1 MSNRSDNTIGSTTIG
16 PGDLLA
22 FGSVNFLLT
31 LNLDENDLT
40 KYKLNWENLSSLNDL
55 KFIINHQKFWKRIE
69 LTSNNEAMNVIL
81 YINKTSPKLIKIG
94 YVGLKKIIFKE
105 KEEDFKDFIF
115 SVTRQN
121 GLFIT
126 SCDICNCTISIQ
138 LLLKYEEKEKIFL
151 LCGKSTDIKKPK
163 NDLKKINNYNEE
175 NENKKYNDEIKVN
188 VKLVYEDDKNNDKEE
203 NKQEKEN
210 NNNSGENSNKN
221 EEINSVI
228 EGKKKKKKINPFINI
243 YQNNINISEF
253 NYIYFNFSDIV
264 EGELKEKIKLEHLFE
279 FFQDIKIRTK
289 SKIILNFEE
298 ETEIFKYR
306 NENEI
311 FKDLLSIT
319 DLFIFYNKNKL
330 FDVLKDLKKEEDKH
344 TIDESYKF
352 KVFEVQRKILNRQK
366 LKQKEEEWEKN
377 YKMFLERYGK
387 EKITPK
393 HLTTE
398 GSNINNTKKYLPEK
412 NDNNEYK
419 KVNILNHGNIGYKN
433 ISTNKT
439 IHQDK
444 NEDSKKNRKELNF
457 QRSKSENSSGIFLM
471 PLRPS
476 SPQLLNKNEMFDYFK
491 NGILGRDPQ
500 RKSTDKL
507 ILVLE
512 EFNKIFI
519 VKCKKNLEKPVILD
533 FDLKLYPQVNVRNM
547 NDVLEY
553 KQFIKNNFKKYV
565 EIFMGSLLSTVAG
578 KGKLG
583 FNDEYLFLGYLV
595 ATNIIKKIS
604 EIERFNLS
612 LPKNKEFYYPSI
624 SNEELDKLLA
634 QANLKKKE
642 KSFILDGNSRKNLV
656 ILPYNPLLDKNLC
669 SYLNS
674 KKNINFLQEKG
685 IIGKNGKIIYD
696 PTYKETLGSE
706 TKTNIRNV
714 LQRIRLNKLSK
725 DKKIK
730 ENSNTTNKFLVGY
743 RNKSPGY
750 SIYNRNQKNYIKLPP
765 INLKNRASIETET
778 KRNIIIEKPEDD
790 NESNNGKSV
799 NNKSK

>member
-1 MSNRSDNTIGSTTIG
+1 MSNKSDNTIGSTTIG

-55 KFIINHQKFWKRIE
+55 KFIINHQKLWKRIE

-151 LCGKSTDIKKPK
+151 LCGKSTDIKTPK

-175 NENKKYNDEIKVN
+175 NENNKYNDEIKVN
-188 VKLVYEDDKNNDKEE
+188 EKIVYEDDKNNDKEE

-221 EEINSVI
+221 EEINIAI
-228 EGKKKKKKINPFINI
+228 EGKKKKKKRNPFINI

-264 EGELKEKIKLEHLFE
+264 EGELKEKIKLENLFE

-444 NEDSKKNRKELNF
+444 NEDSKKNRKDLNF

-512 EFNKIFI
+512 EFDKIFI
-519 VKCKKNLEKPVILD
+519 VKCKKSLEKPVILD

-565 EIFMGSLLSTVAG
+565 EIFMGSLLSTIAG

-634 QANLKKKE
+634 KANLKKKE

-706 TKTNIRNV
+706 TKTNIRNE

-750 SIYNRNQKNYIKLPP
+750 SIYNRNQKNYIKLPL

>member
-1 MSNRSDNTIGSTTIG
+1 MTNKSDNTVGSTILG

-22 FGSVNFLLT
+22 FGSVNLLLT
-31 LNLDENDLT
+31 LNLDENDLI
-40 KYKLNWENLSSLNDL
+40 KYKLNWESLSSLNDL
-55 KFIINHQKFWKRIE
+55 KFIIKHQQFWKRIE

-105 KEEDFKDFIF
+105 KEEDFKNFIF

-138 LLLKYEEKEKIFL
+138 LLLKYEEKDKIFL
-151 LCGKSTDIKKPK
+151 LCGKPIDIKKPK
-163 NDLKKINNYNEE
+163 NDLEKINNYNEE
-175 NENKKYNDEIKVN
+175 NENNKYNDEIKVN
-188 VKLVYEDDKNNDKEE
+188 EKIVHEDDKNNDKEKIK
-203 NKQEKEN
+203 NEKEN
-210 NNNSGENSNKN
+210 IYSII
-221 EEINSVI
+221 EE
-228 EGKKKKKKINPFINI
+228 KKKKKKRNPFINI
-243 YQNNINISEF
+243 YENNINTSEF
-253 NYIYFNFSDIV
+253 NYIYFNFTDIV
-264 EGELKEKIKLEHLFE
+264 EGEFKEKIKLEHLFE

-366 LKQKEEEWEKN
+366 LKEKEEEWEKN
-377 YKMFLERYGK
+377 YKMFLERNGK

-398 GSNINNTKKYLPEK
+398 GSNINNIKKYIPEK
-412 NDNNEYK
+412 NDNNEYTK
-419 KVNILNHGNIGYKN
+419 ENILNHGNIRYKN
-433 ISTNKT
+433 ISSNK

-444 NEDSKKNRKELNF
+444 NGESNKNRRELIF
-457 QRSKSENSSGIFLM
+457 QRSKSQNTSGIFLM

-512 EFNKIFI
+512 EFNKFFI
-519 VKCKKNLEKPVILD
+519 VKFKKNLEKPVILD
-533 FDLKLYPQVNVRNM
+533 FDLKLYPQVNIRNM

-565 EIFMGSLLSTVAG
+565 EIFMGSLLGTVTG

-583 FNDEYLFLGYLV
+583 FKDEYLFLGYLV

-624 SNEELDKLLA
+624 TNEELDKLLA
-634 QANLKKKE
+634 QENLKKKE

-656 ILPYNPLLDKNLC
+656 ILPYNPLLDKNLG

-674 KKNINFLQEKG
+674 KKNINYLQDRG
-685 IIGKNGKIIYD
+685 FIGKNGKIIYD
-696 PTYKETLGSE
+696 PIYKETLGIE
-706 TKTNIRNV
+706 TKKNIRNI
-714 LQRIRLNKLSK
+714 LQRISLNKLSK
-725 DKKIK
+725 DEKIR
-730 ENSNTTNKFLVGY
+730 ENTNATNKFLVGY

-750 SIYNRNQKNYIKLPP
+750 SIYNRNQKNYFKLPP
-765 INLKNRASIETET
+765 IIPKNRVSIEAET
-778 KRNIIIEKPEDD
+778 KRNIIIEKEEDD
-790 NESNNGKSV
+790 NESKNGKSV

>member
-1 MSNRSDNTIGSTTIG
+1 MSNRSDNTIGSTRIG

-188 VKLVYEDDKNNDKEE
+188 VKIVYEDDKNNDKEE

>member
-1 MSNRSDNTIGSTTIG
+1 MSNKSDNTIGSTTIG

-55 KFIINHQKFWKRIE
+55 KFIINHQKLWKRIE

-175 NENKKYNDEIKVN
+175 NENNKYNDEIKVN
-188 VKLVYEDDKNNDKEE
+188 EKIVYEDDKNNDKEE

-221 EEINSVI
+221 EEINIAI
-228 EGKKKKKKINPFINI
+228 EGKKKKKKRNPFINI

-264 EGELKEKIKLEHLFE
+264 EGELKEKIKLENLFE

-444 NEDSKKNRKELNF
+444 NEDSKKNRKDLNF

-519 VKCKKNLEKPVILD
+519 VKCKKSLEKPVILD

-565 EIFMGSLLSTVAG
+565 EIFMGSLLSTIAG

-634 QANLKKKE
+634 KANLKKKE

-706 TKTNIRNV
+706 TKTNIRNE

-750 SIYNRNQKNYIKLPP
+750 SIYNRNQKNYIKLPL

>member
-1 MSNRSDNTIGSTTIG
+1 MSNKSDNTIGSTTIG

-22 FGSVNFLLT
+22 FGSVNFLLA

-105 KEEDFKDFIF
+105 IEEDFKDFIF

-138 LLLKYEEKEKIFL
+138 LLLKYGEKEKIFL
-151 LCGKSTDIKKPK
+151 LCGKSTYIKKPI

-175 NENKKYNDEIKVN
+175 NENNKYNDEIKVN
-188 VKLVYEDDKNNDKEE
+188 EKIVYEDDKNNDKEE

-228 EGKKKKKKINPFINI
+228 EGKKKKKKRNPFINI

-330 FDVLKDLKKEEDKH
+330 FDVLKDLKNEEDKH

-419 KVNILNHGNIGYKN
+419 KVNILNHGNVGYKN
-433 ISTNKT
+433 IYTNKT

-706 TKTNIRNV
+706 TKNNIRNV

-750 SIYNRNQKNYIKLPP
+750 SIYNRNQKQSKDNK
-765 INLKNRASIETET
+765 AS
-778 KRNIIIEKPEDD
+778 N
-790 NESNNGKSV
+790 
-799 NNKSK
+799 

>member
-188 VKLVYEDDKNNDKEE
+188 VKIVYEDDKNNDKEE

-778 KRNIIIEKPEDD
+778 KTNIIIEKPEDD

>member
-1 MSNRSDNTIGSTTIG
+1 MSNKSDNTIGSTTIG

-22 FGSVNFLLT
+22 FGSVNFLLA

-105 KEEDFKDFIF
+105 IEEDFKDFIF

-138 LLLKYEEKEKIFL
+138 LLLKYGEKEKIFL
-151 LCGKSTDIKKPK
+151 LCGKSTYIKKPI

-175 NENKKYNDEIKVN
+175 NENNKYNDEIKVN
-188 VKLVYEDDKNNDKEE
+188 EKIVYEDDKNNDKEE

-228 EGKKKKKKINPFINI
+228 EGKKKKKKRNPFINI

-330 FDVLKDLKKEEDKH
+330 FDVLKDLKNEEDKH

-419 KVNILNHGNIGYKN
+419 KVNILNHGNVGYKN

-706 TKTNIRNV
+706 TKNNIRNV

>member
-188 VKLVYEDDKNNDKEE
+188 VKIVYEDDKNNDKEE